1 MFAEPASIKDYTH
14 GSTSPRVILPESWI
28 DCACGARYSTSLAS
42 CPNCSAP
49 NAFYGER
56 KKSRAGFIVA
66 AVVGAVAAA
75 LVAVMLMNGSGGTPV
90 DSMIRTFQPEATGPV
105 QVPQEELVQHALA
118 VINSEREKAGLEPV
132 SLSANEAAQVHA
144 EDVHRTKQISHWMEN
159 GEKPYMT
166 YTRLGGEGSVH
177 QNVAIAGFG
186 PEEYDNCVSTVIL
199 CERIDPVDAIDEL
212 SYEMVYNDE
221 ECCDN
226 GHRENILDPNHT
238 NVSIGISYDQYYIA
252 LVQNFEADYSL
263 DVSADGSDVE
273 IEGRAPA
280 GAQLHNIAVYY
291 DPLPTPQAY
300 EDNKDRLAYDAGE
313 FVASVFEPLP
323 FGMQYQQPEDYEV
336 IEADSWMEGRTVD
349 ARFDLG
355 PVMSRDGVYTVYAT
369 FEDRDGEQFTATSYS
384 IFVDNTAGEG

>member
-1 MFAEPASIKDYTH
+1 
-14 GSTSPRVILPESWI
+14 
-28 DCACGARYSTSLAS
+28 
-42 CPNCSAP
+42 
-49 NAFYGER
+49 
-56 KKSRAGFIVA
+56 
-66 AVVGAVAAA
+66 
-75 LVAVMLMNGSGGTPV
+75 
-90 DSMIRTFQPEATGPV
+90 
-105 QVPQEELVQHALA
+105 
-118 VINSEREKAGLEPV
+118 
-132 SLSANEAAQVHA
+132 VHA